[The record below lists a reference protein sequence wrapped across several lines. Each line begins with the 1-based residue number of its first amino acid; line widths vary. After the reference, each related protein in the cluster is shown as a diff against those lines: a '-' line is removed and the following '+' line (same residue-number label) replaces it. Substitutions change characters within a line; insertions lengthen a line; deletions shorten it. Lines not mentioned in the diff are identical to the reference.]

1 MQYSLKRLELNTE
14 SSSES
19 SRIKT
24 SKVYKEESGTG
35 VYLFFIS
42 LPLYFDFFN
51 LYYSRYQ
58 NEPL

>member
-24 SKVYKEESGTG
+24 SKVCKEESGTG
-35 VYLFFIS
+35 VCLFFIS

-51 LYYSRYQ
+51 LYYSRY
-58 NEPL
+58 